1 MQRFSFPIL
10 LFVFAALYSKQS
22 ECIPVGES
30 PARYS
35 HEYVYGLPLNVDLLN
50 YYLEQQA
57 EDNAVPDR
65 ETRGVAPFVRA
76 SRSSS
81 DGLREHLF
89 NTWIKKGR
97 GSIRPDSNNVQ
108 LKKFIRMARGVR
120 KIFTRVARK

>member
-1 MQRFSFPIL
+1 MKRFLLPIL
-10 LFVFAALYSKQS
+10 VLVFIALYSKQS

-57 EDNAVPDR
+57 EDNAIPER
-65 ETRGVAPFVRA
+65 ETRGVPFLRS
-76 SRSSS
+76 SRSSA

-97 GSIRPDSNNVQ
+97 GSIR
-108 LKKFIRMARGVR
+108 LTK
-120 KIFTRVARK
+120 

>member
-1 MQRFSFPIL
+1 MKRFSLPIL
-10 LFVFAALYSKQS
+10 VLVFIALYSKQS

-57 EDNAVPDR
+57 EDNAIPER
-65 ETRGVAPFVRA
+65 ETRGVPFLRS
-76 SRSSS
+76 SRSSA

-97 GSIRPDSNNVQ
+97 GSIR
-108 LKKFIRMARGVR
+108 LTK
-120 KIFTRVARK
+120 